1 MSGRDMDYVDFCY
14 VPQHQEAMHARLGNW
29 GRWVCVRPHGW
40 FTHPMFRHFRA
51 SKQWEAS
58 PYIGTP
64 VNTLDAAVLE
74 KAVYAL
80 PEKHREAIRWWYVC
94 RRDPVGMARI
104 LGVSKQ
110 GLADLVNAGRTML
123 KNRLQK

>member
-1 MSGRDMDYVDFCY
+1 MRVTEMVDYCY
-14 VPQHQEAMHARLGNW
+14 VSLEHELIHARLLNW
-29 GRWVCVRPHGW
+29 ERWVRVRPHGW

-51 SKQWEAS
+51 SKQWETS

-80 PEKHREAIRWWYVC
+80 PDKHREAIRWWYVY
-94 RRDPVGMARI
+94 RRDPVRMARL

-123 KNRLQK
+123 QNRLQK

>member
-1 MSGRDMDYVDFCY
+1 MLMRVTETVDYCY
-14 VPQHQEAMHARLGNW
+14 VSLEHELIHARLLNW
-29 GRWVCVRPHGW
+29 ARWLRPRLSGW
-40 FTHPMFRHFRA
+40 HTHPMWKNSRTPRH
-51 SKQWEAS
+51 WEAS

-80 PEKHREAIRWWYVC
+80 PEKHREAIRWWYVY
-94 RRDPVGMARI
+94 RRDPVGMARL

-123 KNRLQK
+123 QNRLQK

>member
-1 MSGRDMDYVDFCY
+1 MRVTEMVDYCY
-14 VPQHQEAMHARLGNW
+14 VSLEHELIHARLVNW
-29 GRWVCVRPHGW
+29 ERWVRVRPHGW
-40 FTHPMFRHFRA
+40 QVAPMFRMYQ
-51 SKQWEAS
+51 SKARQWHA
-58 PYIGTP
+58 PVIQTP

-80 PEKHREAIRWWYVC
+80 PEKHREAIRWWYVY
-94 RRDPVGMARI
+94 RRDPVGMARL

-123 KNRLQK
+123 HNRLQK